1 MDSNTNN
8 QTTQS
13 QNQEPGLVAGHAEYI
28 KGVAEVC
35 NFTSLLPRNGHSLT
49 SHVCAPRRAN
59 IIWSYQQSAIGTV
72 TGSQAWTASGEQD
85 KAHAVHTMKAAGE
98 KRDASAQGYGKVEE
112 LAGKAVG
119 CEGMQQEG
127 TASAKKE

>member
-1 MDSNTNN
+1 MDSNTTN

-13 QNQEPGLVAGHAEYI
+13 QNQGPGLVAGHAEYV
-28 KGVAEVC
+28 KGVAE
-35 NFTSLLPRNGHSLT
+35 
-49 SHVCAPRRAN
+49 
-59 IIWSYQQSAIGTV
+59 SAIGTV

-85 KAHAVHTMKAAGE
+85 KAHAVHTMKVAGE
-98 KRDASAQGYGKVEE
+98 QRDASAQGYGKVEE
-112 LAGKAVG
+112 LAGRAVG